1 MLKLKRYLKP
11 YIALFLGAIILLFGQ
26 ALLELT
32 LPNYMSDIV
41 NVGLQQGGITY
52 SAPDAIDAQSMQLM
66 QLFMSEEDRES
77 VEGVYAM
84 LSEGEQLTEL
94 QKTYPNLKA
103 GDYALIEERSE
114 GTDAADAAF
123 SRASYALVQ
132 AMESIAGQS
141 EQSIGAISTE
151 TDSESSSEGTVDMA
165 ALNQLVPLLQNEEM
179 LSAEVKDAIDS
190 AIQTA
195 AVTPE
200 SMISQTGPVLV
211 KSFYKVLG
219 ADTDAIQT
227 NYILGDGLK
236 MLGLTVLLTGC
247 AIGAGFCL
255 AQLGAGVG
263 RDLRRDVFAKVTY
276 FNNNEMDQFSTASL
290 ITRSTNDITQVQ
302 NFLSMGLRMMCF
314 APIMGLG
321 GLIMGLSKC
330 VSLAWVLALAL
341 IIMLGLIL
349 ILFAVALPRFKRMQK
364 LVDRLNL
371 VSREELSGIMVVRAF
386 ANQSFMQKRFDSANR
401 DLTDNTLFVNRAMAT
416 MMPVMMLV
424 MNGIS
429 LMIVWFGGKQI
440 EQSNLQVGDMMAFI
454 QYAMHVIMSFLF
466 ISMMFIMVPRASV
479 SADRINE
486 ILETES
492 SVQDKPD
499 ARHLGSDFKGVV
511 EFLDVSFRYEGADAD
526 VLEHVSFTARPG
538 QTTAFIGSTGSG
550 KSTLINLIPRFYD
563 VTGGRVLVDGV
574 DVRDIPQKE
583 LRDKIGYVPQKG
595 LLFSGTIATNLRYGD
610 EDAPDE
616 LLGQSADIAQATEF
630 ISELEK
636 GFDTEISQG
645 GTNVSGGQ
653 RQRLS
658 IARALVKKAPI
669 YIFDDTF
676 SALDFKTDARLRQA
690 LKGYTEN
697 ATVFI
702 VAQRVSTI
710 MHAEQIVVL
719 DEGRVVGIGTHR
731 ELLQNCETY
740 REIAQSQLSK
750 EELA

>member
-11 YIALFLGAIILLFGQ
+11 YVALFLGAIILLFGQ

-52 SAPDAIDAQSMQLM
+52 SEPEAIDAQSMQLM

-77 VEGVYAM
+77 VEGVYAT

-94 QKTYPNLKA
+94 QETYPNLKA

-165 ALNQLVPLLQNEEM
+165 ALNQLLPLLQNEEM

-190 AIQTA
+190 AIQAA

-200 SMISQTGPVLV
+200 SLISQTGPVMV
-211 KSFYKVLG
+211 KSIYQLLG

-227 NYILGDGLK
+227 NYIIVDGLK

-255 AQLGAGVG
+255 ARLGAGVG
-263 RDLRRDVFAKVTY
+263 RDLRRDVFARVTY
-276 FNNNEMDQFSTASL
+276 FNNNEMDGFSTASL

-416 MMPVMMLV
+416 MMPVMTLV

-492 SVQDKPD
+492 SVKDKPD

-511 EFLDVSFRYEGADAD
+511 EFQDVSFRYEGADAD

-616 LLGQSADIAQATEF
+616 LLQQSADIAQATEF

-731 ELLQNCETY
+731 ELLQNCDTY

>member
-66 QLFMSEEDRES
+66 QLFMSEEDRATID
-77 VEGVYAM
+77 GVYTQ

-94 QKTYPNLKA
+94 QKTYPKLQP
-103 GDYALIEERSE
+103 GDYALIEEHA
-114 GTDAADAAF
+114 GGIDGAF

-132 AMESIAGQS
+132 AMEAIAGQS

-165 ALNQLVPLLQNEEM
+165 ALHQLLPLLQNEEM

-190 AIQTA
+190 AIQAA

-227 NYILGDGLK
+227 NYIIVDGLK
-236 MLGLTVLLTGC
+236 MLGLTVLLTCC

-263 RDLRRDVFAKVTY
+263 RDLRRDVFARVTY

-416 MMPVMMLV
+416 MMPVMTLV

-492 SVQDKPD
+492 SVKDKPD
-499 ARHLGSDFKGVV
+499 ARHLSSDFKGVV
-511 EFLDVSFRYEGADAD
+511 EFQDVSFRYEGADAD
-526 VLEHVSFTARPG
+526 VLEHVSFTACPG

-574 DVRDIPQKE
+574 DVRDILQKE
-583 LRDKIGYVPQKG
+583 LRDHIGYVPQKG

-731 ELLQNCETY
+731 KLLQNCETY

>member
-52 SAPDAIDAQSMQLM
+52 SAPEAIDAQSMQLM
-66 QLFMSEEDRES
+66 QLFMSEEDRATID
-77 VEGVYAM
+77 GVYTQ

-94 QKTYPNLKA
+94 QKTFPKLQP
-103 GDYALIEERSE
+103 GDYALIEEHA
-114 GTDAADAAF
+114 GGIDGAF

-132 AMESIAGQS
+132 AMEAIAGQS

-165 ALNQLVPLLQNEEM
+165 ALHQLLPLLQNEEM

-190 AIQTA
+190 AIQAA

-227 NYILGDGLK
+227 NYIIMDGLK

-255 AQLGAGVG
+255 ARLGAGVG

-290 ITRSTNDITQVQ
+290 ITRSTNDITQIQ

-416 MMPVMMLV
+416 MMPVMTLV

-492 SVQDKPD
+492 SVKDKPD
-499 ARHLGSDFKGVV
+499 ARHLSSDFKGVV
-511 EFLDVSFRYEGADAD
+511 EFQDVSFRYEGADAD

>member
-66 QLFMSEEDRES
+66 QLFMSEEDRATID
-77 VEGVYAM
+77 GVYTQ

-94 QKTYPNLKA
+94 QKTFPKLQP
-103 GDYALIEERSE
+103 GDYALIEERA
-114 GTDAADAAF
+114 GGIDGAF

-132 AMESIAGQS
+132 AMEAIAGQS

-165 ALNQLVPLLQNEEM
+165 ALHQLLPLLQNEEM

-200 SMISQTGPVLV
+200 SLISQTGPVMV
-211 KSFYKVLG
+211 KSIYQFLG

-227 NYILGDGLK
+227 NYIIVDGLK

-263 RDLRRDVFAKVTY
+263 RDLRRDVFARVTY

-290 ITRSTNDITQVQ
+290 ITRSTNDITQIQ

-330 VSLAWVLALAL
+330 VSLAWVLVLAL

-416 MMPVMMLV
+416 MMPVMTLV

-492 SVQDKPD
+492 SVKDKPD
-499 ARHLGSDFKGVV
+499 ARHLSSDFKGVV
-511 EFLDVSFRYEGADAD
+511 EFQDVSFRYEGADAD

>member
-66 QLFMSEEDRES
+66 QLFMSEEDRATID
-77 VEGVYAM
+77 GVYTQ

-94 QKTYPNLKA
+94 QKTFPKLQP
-103 GDYALIEERSE
+103 GDYALIEEHA
-114 GTDAADAAF
+114 GGIDGAF

-132 AMESIAGQS
+132 TMESMAAQSGQS
-141 EQSIGAISTE
+141 APSGSSTEGTIDLSAVGQLLSMLQNPAMQDTIEQS
-151 TDSESSSEGTVDMA
+151 
-165 ALNQLVPLLQNEEM
+165 
-179 LSAEVKDAIDS
+179 
-190 AIQTA
+190 IQTA

-263 RDLRRDVFAKVTY
+263 RDLRRDVFARVTY

-349 ILFAVALPRFKRMQK
+349 VLFSVALPRFKKMQK

-416 MMPVMMLV
+416 MMPVMTLV

-492 SVQDKPD
+492 SVKDKPD

-511 EFLDVSFRYEGADAD
+511 EFQDVSFRYEGADAD

-616 LLGQSADIAQATEF
+616 LLEQSADIAQATEF

>member
-66 QLFMSEEDRES
+66 QLFMSEEDRATID
-77 VEGVYAM
+77 GVYTQ

-94 QKTYPNLKA
+94 QKTFPKLQS
-103 GDYALIEERSE
+103 GDYALIEERA
-114 GTDAADAAF
+114 GGIDGAF

-132 AMESIAGQS
+132 AMEAIAGQS

-165 ALNQLVPLLQNEEM
+165 ALHQLLPLLQNEEM

-190 AIQTA
+190 AIQAA

-255 AQLGAGVG
+255 ARLGAGVG
-263 RDLRRDVFAKVTY
+263 RDLRRDVFARVTY

-290 ITRSTNDITQVQ
+290 ITRSTNDITQIQ

-416 MMPVMMLV
+416 MMPVMTLV

-492 SVQDKPD
+492 SVKDKPD
-499 ARHLGSDFKGVV
+499 ARHLSSDFKGVV
-511 EFLDVSFRYEGADAD
+511 EFQDVSFRYEGADAD

>member
-66 QLFMSEEDRES
+66 QLFMSEEDRATID
-77 VEGVYAM
+77 GVYTQ

-103 GDYALIEERSE
+103 GDYVLIEERA
-114 GTDAADAAF
+114 GGIDGAF

-132 AMESIAGQS
+132 AMEAIAGQS

-165 ALNQLVPLLQNEEM
+165 ALHQLLPLLQNEEM

-227 NYILGDGLK
+227 NYIIVDGLK

-263 RDLRRDVFAKVTY
+263 RDLRRDVFARVTY
-276 FNNNEMDQFSTASL
+276 FNNNEMDRFSTASL

-416 MMPVMMLV
+416 MMPVMTLV

-499 ARHLGSDFKGVV
+499 ARHLSSDFKGVV
-511 EFLDVSFRYEGADAD
+511 EFQDVSFRYEGADAD

>member
-77 VEGVYAM
+77 VEGVYAA

-94 QKTYPNLKA
+94 QKTFPKLQP
-103 GDYALIEERSE
+103 GDYALIEEHA
-114 GTDAADAAF
+114 GGIDGAF

-132 AMESIAGQS
+132 TMESMAAQSGQS
-141 EQSIGAISTE
+141 APSGSSTEGTIDLSAVGQLLSMLQNPAMQDTIEQS
-151 TDSESSSEGTVDMA
+151 
-165 ALNQLVPLLQNEEM
+165 
-179 LSAEVKDAIDS
+179 
-190 AIQTA
+190 IQTA

-211 KSFYKVLG
+211 KSFYKALG

-255 AQLGAGVG
+255 ARLGAGVG
-263 RDLRRDVFAKVTY
+263 RDLRRDVFARVTY

-330 VSLAWVLALAL
+330 VSLAWVLVLAL

-416 MMPVMMLV
+416 MMPVMTLV

-492 SVQDKPD
+492 SVKDKPD

-511 EFLDVSFRYEGADAD
+511 EFQDVSFRYEGADAD

-719 DEGRVVGIGTHR
+719 DEGRVVGVGTHR

-750 EELA
+750 EELT

>member
-52 SAPDAIDAQSMQLM
+52 SEPEAIDAQSMQLM
-66 QLFMSEEDRES
+66 QLFMSEEDRATID
-77 VEGVYAM
+77 GVYTQ

-94 QKTYPNLKA
+94 QKTFPKLQP
-103 GDYALIEERSE
+103 GDYALIEEHA
-114 GTDAADAAF
+114 GGIDGAF

-132 AMESIAGQS
+132 AMEAIAGQS

-165 ALNQLVPLLQNEEM
+165 ALHQLLPLLQNEEM

-190 AIQTA
+190 AIQAA

-227 NYILGDGLK
+227 NYIIVDGLK

-255 AQLGAGVG
+255 ARLGAGVG
-263 RDLRRDVFAKVTY
+263 RDLRRDVFARVTY

-416 MMPVMMLV
+416 MMPVMTLV

-492 SVQDKPD
+492 SVKDKPD
-499 ARHLGSDFKGVV
+499 ARHLSSDFKGVV
-511 EFLDVSFRYEGADAD
+511 EFQDVSFRYEGADAD

-583 LRDKIGYVPQKG
+583 LRDHIGYVPQKG

>member
-66 QLFMSEEDRES
+66 QLFMSEEDRATID
-77 VEGVYAM
+77 GVYTQ

-94 QKTYPNLKA
+94 QKTFPKLQS
-103 GDYALIEERSE
+103 GDYALIEEHA
-114 GTDAADAAF
+114 GGIDGAF

-132 AMESIAGQS
+132 AMEAIAGQS

-165 ALNQLVPLLQNEEM
+165 ALHQLLPLLQNEEM

-190 AIQTA
+190 AIQAA

-200 SMISQTGPVLV
+200 SLISQTGPVMV
-211 KSFYKVLG
+211 KSIYQLLG

-227 NYILGDGLK
+227 NYIIVDGLK

-263 RDLRRDVFAKVTY
+263 RDLRRDVFARVTY

-416 MMPVMMLV
+416 MMPVMTLV

-492 SVQDKPD
+492 SVKDKPD
-499 ARHLGSDFKGVV
+499 ARHLSSDFKGVV
-511 EFLDVSFRYEGADAD
+511 EFQDVSFRYEGADAD

-574 DVRDIPQKE
+574 DVRDILQKE

>member
-66 QLFMSEEDRES
+66 QLFMSEEDRATID
-77 VEGVYAM
+77 GVYTQ

-94 QKTYPNLKA
+94 QKTFPKLQP
-103 GDYALIEERSE
+103 GDYALIEEHA
-114 GTDAADAAF
+114 GGIDGAF

-132 AMESIAGQS
+132 AMEAIAGQS

-165 ALNQLVPLLQNEEM
+165 ALNQLLPLLQNEEM

-190 AIQTA
+190 AIQAA

-200 SMISQTGPVLV
+200 SLISQTGPVLV

-255 AQLGAGVG
+255 ARLGAGVG
-263 RDLRRDVFAKVTY
+263 RDLRRDVFARVTY

-290 ITRSTNDITQVQ
+290 ITRSTNDITQIQ

-416 MMPVMMLV
+416 MMPVMTLV

-492 SVQDKPD
+492 SVKDKPD
-499 ARHLGSDFKGVV
+499 ARHLSSDFKGVV
-511 EFLDVSFRYEGADAD
+511 EFQDVSFRYEGADAD

-630 ISELEK
+630 ISQLDK

>member
-66 QLFMSEEDRES
+66 QLFMSEEDRATID
-77 VEGVYAM
+77 GVYTQ

-94 QKTYPNLKA
+94 QKTFPKLQS
-103 GDYALIEERSE
+103 GDYALIEERA
-114 GTDAADAAF
+114 GGIDGAF

-132 AMESIAGQS
+132 AMEAIAGQS

-165 ALNQLVPLLQNEEM
+165 ALHQLLPLLQNEEM

-190 AIQTA
+190 AIQAA

-263 RDLRRDVFAKVTY
+263 RDLRRDVFARVTY

-290 ITRSTNDITQVQ
+290 ITRSTNDITQIQ

-416 MMPVMMLV
+416 MMPVMTLV

-492 SVQDKPD
+492 SVKDKPD
-499 ARHLGSDFKGVV
+499 ARHLSSDFKGVV
-511 EFLDVSFRYEGADAD
+511 EFQDVSFRYEGADAD

>member
-52 SAPDAIDAQSMQLM
+52 SAPEAIDAQSMQLM
-66 QLFMSEEDRES
+66 QLFMSEEDRATID
-77 VEGVYAM
+77 GVYTQ

-94 QKTYPNLKA
+94 QKTFPKLQP
-103 GDYALIEERSE
+103 GDYALIEEHA
-114 GTDAADAAF
+114 GGIDGAF

-132 AMESIAGQS
+132 AMEAIAGQS

-165 ALNQLVPLLQNEEM
+165 ALHQLLPLLQNEEM

-211 KSFYKVLG
+211 KSFYKALG

-263 RDLRRDVFAKVTY
+263 RDLRRDVFARVTY

-416 MMPVMMLV
+416 MMPVMTLV

-492 SVQDKPD
+492 SVKDKPD
-499 ARHLGSDFKGVV
+499 ARHLSSDFKGVV
-511 EFLDVSFRYEGADAD
+511 EFQDVSFRYEGADAD
-526 VLEHVSFTARPG
+526 VLEHVSFTACPG

-574 DVRDIPQKE
+574 DVRDILQKE

-616 LLGQSADIAQATEF
+616 LLQQSADIAQATEF

-690 LKGYTEN
+690 FKGYTEN

>member
-66 QLFMSEEDRES
+66 QLFMSEEDRATID
-77 VEGVYAM
+77 GVYTQ

-94 QKTYPNLKA
+94 QKTFPKLQP
-103 GDYALIEERSE
+103 GDYALIEEHA
-114 GTDAADAAF
+114 GGIDGAF

-132 AMESIAGQS
+132 TMESMAAQSGQS
-141 EQSIGAISTE
+141 APSGSSTEGTIDLSAVGQLLSVLQNPAMQDTIEQS
-151 TDSESSSEGTVDMA
+151 
-165 ALNQLVPLLQNEEM
+165 
-179 LSAEVKDAIDS
+179 
-190 AIQTA
+190 IQTA

-211 KSFYKVLG
+211 KSFYKALG

-227 NYILGDGLK
+227 NYIIMDGLK

-255 AQLGAGVG
+255 ARLGAGVG
-263 RDLRRDVFAKVTY
+263 RDLRRDVFARVTY
-276 FNNNEMDQFSTASL
+276 FNNNEMDGFSTASL

-416 MMPVMMLV
+416 MMPVMTLV

-492 SVQDKPD
+492 SVKDKPD

-511 EFLDVSFRYEGADAD
+511 EFQDVSFRYEGADAD

-719 DEGRVVGIGTHR
+719 DEGRVVGVGTHR

>member
-66 QLFMSEEDRES
+66 QLFMSEEDRATID
-77 VEGVYAM
+77 GVYTQ

-94 QKTYPNLKA
+94 QKTFPKLQS
-103 GDYALIEERSE
+103 GDYALIEEHA
-114 GTDAADAAF
+114 GGIDGAF

-132 AMESIAGQS
+132 TMESMAAQSGQS
-141 EQSIGAISTE
+141 APSGSSTEGTIDLSAVGQLLSMLQNPAMQDTIEQS
-151 TDSESSSEGTVDMA
+151 
-165 ALNQLVPLLQNEEM
+165 
-179 LSAEVKDAIDS
+179 
-190 AIQTA
+190 IQTA

-227 NYILGDGLK
+227 NYIIVDGLK

-263 RDLRRDVFAKVTY
+263 RDLRRDVFARVTY

-416 MMPVMMLV
+416 MMPVMTLV

-492 SVQDKPD
+492 SVKDKPD
-499 ARHLGSDFKGVV
+499 AKHLGSDFKGVV
-511 EFLDVSFRYEGADAD
+511 EFQDVSFRYEGADAD

-616 LLGQSADIAQATEF
+616 LLEQSADIAQATEF

>member
-52 SAPDAIDAQSMQLM
+52 SAPEAIDTQSMQLM

-77 VEGVYAM
+77 VEGVYAA

-132 AMESIAGQS
+132 TMESMAAQSGQS
-141 EQSIGAISTE
+141 APSGSSTEGTIDLSAVGQLLSVLQNPAMQDTIEQS
-151 TDSESSSEGTVDMA
+151 
-165 ALNQLVPLLQNEEM
+165 
-179 LSAEVKDAIDS
+179 
-190 AIQTA
+190 IQTA

-211 KSFYKVLG
+211 KSFYKALG

-236 MLGLTVLLTGC
+236 MLGLTVLLTCC

-263 RDLRRDVFAKVTY
+263 RDLRRDVFARVTY

-290 ITRSTNDITQVQ
+290 ITRSTNDITQIQ

-416 MMPVMMLV
+416 MMPVMTLV

-492 SVQDKPD
+492 SVKDKPD

-511 EFLDVSFRYEGADAD
+511 EFQDVSFRYEGADAD

>member
-66 QLFMSEEDRES
+66 QLFMSEEDRATID
-77 VEGVYAM
+77 GVYTQ

-94 QKTYPNLKA
+94 QKTFPKLQP
-103 GDYALIEERSE
+103 GDYALIEEHA
-114 GTDAADAAF
+114 GGIDGAF

-132 AMESIAGQS
+132 AMEAIAGQS

-165 ALNQLVPLLQNEEM
+165 ALHQLLPLLQNEEM

-190 AIQTA
+190 AIQAA

-227 NYILGDGLK
+227 NYIIVDGLK

-263 RDLRRDVFAKVTY
+263 RDLRRDVFARVTY

-290 ITRSTNDITQVQ
+290 ITRSTNDITQIQ

-416 MMPVMMLV
+416 MMPVMTLV

-492 SVQDKPD
+492 SVKDKPD
-499 ARHLGSDFKGVV
+499 ARHLSSDFKGVV
-511 EFLDVSFRYEGADAD
+511 EFQDVSFRYEGADAD

-574 DVRDIPQKE
+574 DVRDILQKE

>member
-66 QLFMSEEDRES
+66 QLFMSEEDRATID
-77 VEGVYAM
+77 GVYTQ

-94 QKTYPNLKA
+94 QKTFPKLQS
-103 GDYALIEERSE
+103 GDYALIEEHA
-114 GTDAADAAF
+114 GGIDGAF

-132 AMESIAGQS
+132 AMEAIAGQS

-165 ALNQLVPLLQNEEM
+165 ALNQLLPLLQNEEM

-200 SMISQTGPVLV
+200 SLISQTGPVMV
-211 KSFYKVLG
+211 KSIYQFLG

-227 NYILGDGLK
+227 NYIIMDGLK

-416 MMPVMMLV
+416 MMPVMTLV

-492 SVQDKPD
+492 SVKDKPD
-499 ARHLGSDFKGVV
+499 ARHLSSDFKGVV
-511 EFLDVSFRYEGADAD
+511 EFQDVSFRYEGADAD

>member
-52 SAPDAIDAQSMQLM
+52 SAPKAIDAQSMQLM

-77 VEGVYAM
+77 VEGVYAT

-94 QKTYPNLKA
+94 QETYPNLKA
-103 GDYALIEERSE
+103 GDYVLIEERSE

-132 AMESIAGQS
+132 AMESIAGQP

-190 AIQTA
+190 AIQAA

-200 SMISQTGPVLV
+200 SLISQTGPVMV
-211 KSFYKVLG
+211 KSIYQLLG

-227 NYILGDGLK
+227 NYIIVDGLK

-255 AQLGAGVG
+255 ARLGAGVG
-263 RDLRRDVFAKVTY
+263 RDLRRDVFARVTY
-276 FNNNEMDQFSTASL
+276 FNNNEMDGFSTASL

-416 MMPVMMLV
+416 MMPVMTLV

-492 SVQDKPD
+492 SVKDKPD
-499 ARHLGSDFKGVV
+499 ARHLSSDFKGVV
-511 EFLDVSFRYEGADAD
+511 EFQDVSFRYEGADAD

-616 LLGQSADIAQATEF
+616 LLQQSADIAQATEF

>member
-66 QLFMSEEDRES
+66 QLFMSEEDRATID
-77 VEGVYAM
+77 GVYTQ

-94 QKTYPNLKA
+94 QKTFPKLQP
-103 GDYALIEERSE
+103 GDYALIEEHA
-114 GTDAADAAF
+114 GGIDGAF

-132 AMESIAGQS
+132 AMEAIAGQS

-165 ALNQLVPLLQNEEM
+165 ALNQLLPLLQNEEM

-200 SMISQTGPVLV
+200 SLISQTGPVMV
-211 KSFYKVLG
+211 KSIYQFLG

-227 NYILGDGLK
+227 NYIIMDGLK
-236 MLGLTVLLTGC
+236 MLGLTVLLTCC

-255 AQLGAGVG
+255 ARLGAGVG
-263 RDLRRDVFAKVTY
+263 RDLRRDVFARVTY

-290 ITRSTNDITQVQ
+290 ITRSTNDITQIQ

-416 MMPVMMLV
+416 MMPVMTLV

-492 SVQDKPD
+492 SVKDKPD
-499 ARHLGSDFKGVV
+499 ARHLSSDFKGVV
-511 EFLDVSFRYEGADAD
+511 EFQDVSFRYEGADAD

-616 LLGQSADIAQATEF
+616 LLEQSADIAQATEF

>member
-66 QLFMSEEDRES
+66 QLFMSEEDRATID
-77 VEGVYAM
+77 GVYTQ

-94 QKTYPNLKA
+94 QKTFPKLQS
-103 GDYALIEERSE
+103 GDYALIEERA
-114 GTDAADAAF
+114 GGIDGAF

-132 AMESIAGQS
+132 AMEAIAGQS

-165 ALNQLVPLLQNEEM
+165 ALHQLLPLLQNEEM

-190 AIQTA
+190 AIQAA

-200 SMISQTGPVLV
+200 SLISQTGPVMV
-211 KSFYKVLG
+211 KSIYQFLG

-227 NYILGDGLK
+227 NYIIVDGLK

-263 RDLRRDVFAKVTY
+263 RDLRRDVFARVTY

-290 ITRSTNDITQVQ
+290 ITRSTNDITQIQ

-416 MMPVMMLV
+416 MMPVMTLV

-492 SVQDKPD
+492 SVKDKPD
-499 ARHLGSDFKGVV
+499 ARHLSSDFKGVV
-511 EFLDVSFRYEGADAD
+511 EFQDVSFRYEGADAD